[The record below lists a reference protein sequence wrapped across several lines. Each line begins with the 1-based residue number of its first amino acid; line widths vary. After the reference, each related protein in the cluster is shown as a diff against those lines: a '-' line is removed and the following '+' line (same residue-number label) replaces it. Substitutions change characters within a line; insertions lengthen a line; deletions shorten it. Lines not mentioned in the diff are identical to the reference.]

1 MAKTTSNEELAQR
14 IEQLV
19 REHVAESRRVAQE
32 ALERAFSTA
41 CAAPVQ
47 AVSAPTSG
55 RRRRA
60 PERRRAPDEV
70 AALAERLYAAVCAH
84 PGEGMRLLAT
94 EVGSSV
100 AELNRPMTNLKRDG
114 RVRSV
119 GERHLTRYFPK
130 AT

>member
-1 MAKTTSNEELAQR
+1 
-14 IEQLV
+14 
-19 REHVAESRRVAQE
+19 VAQE
-32 ALERAFSTA
+32 ALERAFSAA
-41 CAAPVQ
+41 CAAPVK
-47 AVSAPTSG
+47 AASAPTSG

-114 RVRSV
+114 RIRSV
-119 GERHLTRYFPK
+119 GERHLTRYFPR